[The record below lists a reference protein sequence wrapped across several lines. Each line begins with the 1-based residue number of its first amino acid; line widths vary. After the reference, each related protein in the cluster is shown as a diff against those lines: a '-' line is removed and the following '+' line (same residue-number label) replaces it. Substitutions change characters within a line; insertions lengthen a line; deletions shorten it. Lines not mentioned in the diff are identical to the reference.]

1 VAFFELFVSFF
12 SKILVLEMI
21 IKSLFEVLPSFPV
34 QNIEIGMCG
43 WIVFFILE
51 VFGISST

>member
-1 VAFFELFVSFF
+1 VSFF